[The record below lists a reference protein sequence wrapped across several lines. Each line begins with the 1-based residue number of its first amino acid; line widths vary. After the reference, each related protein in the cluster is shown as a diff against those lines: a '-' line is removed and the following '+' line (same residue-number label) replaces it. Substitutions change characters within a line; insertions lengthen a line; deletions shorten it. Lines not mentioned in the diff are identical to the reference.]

1 MDGRQFAE
9 SLKEARAG
17 AGLTM
22 EQLAD
27 QLRVSR
33 QAVGQWEDGSTSP
46 QGPARIVLS
55 QIFNVPLDLVDSW
68 FAKPEVAA

>member
-1 MDGRQFAE
+1 MDARAVAE
-9 SLKEARAG
+9 SLKEARTE

-22 EQLAD
+22 EQLAE
-27 QLRVSR
+27 QMRVTR
-33 QAVGQWEDGSTSP
+33 QAVGQWEVGSSSP

-68 FAKPEVAA
+68 FAKVEAVA

>member
-1 MDGRQFAE
+1 MDASPVAL
-9 SLKEARAG
+9 SLKEARQS

-27 QLRVSR
+27 QLLVTR
-33 QAVGQWEDGSTSP
+33 QAVGMWEDGSTTP

-55 QIFNVPLDLVDSW
+55 QIFNLPLTVIDSW
-68 FAKPEVAA
+68 FAKVEAVA

>member
-1 MDGRQFAE
+1 MDASPVAE
-9 SLKEARAG
+9 NLKAARTR

-22 EQLAD
+22 EQLAA

-33 QAVGQWEDGSTSP
+33 QAVGMWEDGSTTP

-55 QIFNVPLDLVDSW
+55 QILNVPVDRVDSW
-68 FAKPEVAA
+68 FAKVEAVA